1 MRKHSLRKVI
11 AVVLIATAVAGL
23 TGCGIGNSK
32 TLSRE
37 ERAEYLK
44 LKGQVAA
51 QVNKDET
58 SNLIKETESSEI
70 NIENLTPETYG
81 NFIKFYKN
89 YIKMNSTDF
98 KSGLDTYKSILSDEI
113 YNEILN
119 DYNANGNG
127 YVNTNDNKSN
137 KSETLPDT
145 VYLCKI
151 IGRGLETAS
160 AEIAEG
166 KFKGSVVTV
175 PNSAFSS
182 FPKDNL
188 FVLYTNSVIEK
199 TGTYVISSA
208 VKKDEYR
215 IETSNI
221 EKVEEYNSSNN
232 YKFYSDDTS
241 SSNTMIETTTAEET
255 STDAADA
262 HKNFRIDSCESYS
275 NVVLVK
281 GTINSNTTLFKL
293 TLDKDS
299 KVTKI
304 EKFTIDTGKGNTK
317 R

>member
-1 MRKHSLRKVI
+1 MRKHSLKKATSVI
-11 AVVLIATAVAGL
+11 LIATAVAGL
-23 TGCGIGNSK
+23 TGCGVGNSK
-32 TLSRE
+32 PLSRE

-58 SNLIKETESSEI
+58 SNLTGETESSEI
-70 NIENLTPETYG
+70 NLENLTPETYG
-81 NFIKFYKN
+81 NFIKFYKS
-89 YIKMNSTDF
+89 YIEMNSTDF
-98 KSGLDTYKSILSDEI
+98 KSALDTYKDILSDDI

-119 DYNANGNG
+119 NYNVSGKG
-127 YVNTNDNKSN
+127 YVSTDDNKSN
-137 KSETLPDT
+137 TSETLPDT

-175 PNSAFSS
+175 PNEAFTS

-188 FVLYTNSVIEK
+188 FVLYTNNVIEK
-199 TGTYVISSA
+199 TGTYVISST

-215 IETSNI
+215 VETSNI
-221 EKVEEYNSSNN
+221 KKVEEYNSSNN
-232 YKFYSDDTS
+232 YKFYSE
-241 SSNTMIETTTAEET
+241 NEGIVAETTTAEET
-255 STDAADA
+255 STDAAEA
-262 HKNFRIDSCESYS
+262 YKSFRIDSCESYS

-281 GTINSNTTLFKL
+281 GTINSNTTLYKL
-293 TLDKDS
+293 TLDSDS